1 VTEFNHA
8 VDPNNPDA
16 IPGIF
21 LKYNL
26 EPLAVRVTQYRGAL
40 VDFITRTC
48 GIIGGVFV
56 TSGMV
61 LRFFMMIKNMVSSQ
75 T

>member
-1 VTEFNHA
+1 MTEFNHA

-26 EPLAVRVTQYRGAL
+26 EPLAVKVTQYRGSL

-56 TSGMV
+56 TSGIV
-61 LRFFMMIKNMVSSQ
+61 LRLVMLLKNLVAKHN
-75 T
+75 